1 MKKLPLPDQRCLDAA
16 EGWLGLGDPMAA
28 NEELEQI
35 SPGLRTHPFVLKVR
49 YEIFEKAKNWEAAA
63 EIAQNMATLLPEN
76 PWGPF
81 HLAFSLHELK
91 RTQAAYDALKP
102 VADRFPNEW
111 LMRYNLACYSCQLGH
126 LKEAEQWLAKA
137 IDLANKKDI
146 RQMALEDEDLK
157 PLWEKLRGFD

>member
-1 MKKLPLPDQRCLDAA
+1 M
-16 EGWLGLGDPMAA
+16 
-28 NEELEQI
+28 
-35 SPGLRTHPFVLKVR
+35 
-49 YEIFEKAKNWEAAA
+49 
-63 EIAQNMATLLPEN
+63 
-76 PWGPF
+76 
-81 HLAFSLHELK
+81 K
-91 RTQAAYDALKP
+91 RTQAAYDTLKP

-126 LKEAEQWLAKA
+126 LKEAEQWLGKA